1 MINYI
6 DSLLLLLPS
15 PVYFSEIRK
24 IHDLKEETHAGFL
37 KGKCNNILNNTIAT
51 LVGAQGRIRVMW
63 EGWEWIVVEEVP
75 VGKCWVVHLQLWG
88 CMITGRGLSWWDVC
102 FCHSES
108 AGKDCMHFTIA
119 CTTWIQ
125 HSCFVWPMVSALEA
139 YASQIQSFSHSFTS
153 HLFQFPGV

>member
-63 EGWEWIVVEEVP
+63 EG
-75 VGKCWVVHLQLWG
+75 
-88 CMITGRGLSWWDVC
+88 
-102 FCHSES
+102 
-108 AGKDCMHFTIA
+108 
-119 CTTWIQ
+119 
-125 HSCFVWPMVSALEA
+125 
-139 YASQIQSFSHSFTS
+139 
-153 HLFQFPGV
+153 